1 MPETN
6 DSTTV
11 VRIRASQFCS
21 EGKGFNFKG
30 FETALAELFSQF
42 ASMKTKA
49 ESLPD
54 VKNAIMVITNY
65 IENCDGHERG
75 LWKLTPVSRTP
86 GRGTVDDK
94 KYGDQDGGGTPKS
107 DAAVL
112 AIRFQLDRPS
122 SSCACVPLP
131 CSRRSEVGNKRQRD
145 LMGGRSI
152 VCARRRYHDPILRK
166 SSRQDRS
173 YGSRIHSRDRAGL
186 ISAHIDDK
194 TENIPVSKEIQKK
207 EL

>member
-54 VKNAIMVITNY
+54 VKNAIMVITTTSKTAMDTSVPMEIDPRYDTNGN
-65 IENCDGHERG
+65 E
-75 LWKLTPVSRTP
+75 KLGSEETSTYSHD
-86 GRGTVDDK
+86 TVDAAHNL
-94 KYGDQDGGGTPKS
+94 KYHELLVEGQSTTKSTVTRMEAGHQKS

-131 CSRRSEVGNKRQRD
+131 CSRRSEVGNKRQR
-145 LMGGRSI
+145 
-152 VCARRRYHDPILRK
+152 
-166 SSRQDRS
+166 
-173 YGSRIHSRDRAGL
+173 
-186 ISAHIDDK
+186 
-194 TENIPVSKEIQKK
+194 
-207 EL
+207 